1 MHMNFDKLGNGK
13 GGTEVEICQVDRAER
28 SIVRHDRVEQD
39 VHGGEGGDV
48 GGGRA
53 GGKETISARSPANSA
68 VDTCEGRAEG
78 AGLKEGEGGP
88 FFLGDRIIVG
98 GGGRGKVDGT
108 EGAGSGNE
116 LDKLVVAAL
125 EPLRAVRASESG
137 LEGERKTGW
146 IKI

>member
-1 MHMNFDKLGNGK
+1 MYIYFDELGNGK

-68 VDTCEGRAEG
+68 VNTCEKRQVMGGTCLAE
-78 AGLKEGEGGP
+78 ATPFRRVSRCPNAVAKDWGGN
-88 FFLGDRIIVG
+88 LRTSVWVR
-98 GGGRGKVDGT
+98 RGI
-108 EGAGSGNE
+108 
-116 LDKLVVAAL
+116 
-125 EPLRAVRASESG
+125 P
-137 LEGERKTGW
+137 W
-146 IKI
+146 I